1 VNNPRFVEL
10 TGEITFLDHAYNFQC
25 IGVWS
30 NDRGMDLKERRY
42 YNRVMLRV
50 QKRTGR
56 CVSFNGTYLFG
67 FVVFDRTRRI
77 ADVPETVQGVF
88 EIAAIDN
95 AQIVTD
101 RIIPAVAQVDQRLFL
116 KTGYTDESRS
126 RLE

>member
-1 VNNPRFVEL
+1 
-10 TGEITFLDHAYNFQC
+10 
-25 IGVWS
+25 
-30 NDRGMDLKERRY
+30 
-42 YNRVMLRV
+42 MLRV